1 MTIVAIVPARGGSQG
16 LPGKNS
22 LELGGKSLIQR
33 SIEFAQLLELDDIIF
48 SSDKPEYIRIAES
61 FGATTLGPRS
71 REASTSESMEEHVID
86 DLNEKMAQQNY
97 PVPGAVVWLRP
108 TFVFRSMAT
117 TKACVDDVMRGNF
130 SASRVVTEVDPRLYR
145 AGGSGTL
152 ETTFNDGGASMV
164 RRQGLDP
171 LYRVFNT
178 DVFLWPSGPCPRDF
192 LCSNISFHVAPLLCG
207 FDIDT
212 IEDFNLVRL
221 LATIIPS
228 TNLP

>member
-1 MTIVAIVPARGGSQG
+1 MSIVAVVPARGGSQG

-33 SIEFAQLLELDDIIF
+33 SIDFAKLLDLDDIIF
-48 SSDKPEYIRIAES
+48 SSDNPEYIRIAES
-61 FGATTLGPRS
+61 CGATTLGPRS
-71 REASTSESMEEHVID
+71 HEASTSESMEEHIID
-86 DLNEKMAQQNY
+86 DLNEKIAQKSY
-97 PVPGAVVWLRP
+97 PIPDAVVWLRP
-108 TFVFRSMAT
+108 TFVFRSIGA
-117 TKACVDDVMRGNF
+117 TKACVEDVLRGNY

-145 AGGSGTL
+145 AGSSGTL
-152 ETTFNDGGASMV
+152 ETTFDDGGASMI

-178 DVFLWPSGPCPRDF
+178 DVFLWPSGPCPKDF
-192 LCSNISFHVAPLLCG
+192 LGSNISFHVAPLLCG

-221 LATIIPS
+221 LASNVPS